1 MDWQKLDWADIFS
14 RLVLFAFRRRQLRG
28 VAGSLADAED
38 LAAEAIRRL
47 FDSNYAPWDPAREP
61 DLLRHLGS
69 TVNGLLSNEIRAA
82 RVKLERS
89 LSVPSVLESAEQFSA
104 ADAHPDGADDYRHA
118 ILLLEARIANDEI
131 ASQLL
136 LLEEEGVTKAAL
148 QAAQLKL
155 DVAAIYAARRRLA
168 RHCQAVRR
176 ELNGGSSL
184 KNGLGRSL
192 NQRRHDADQGAS

>member
-1 MDWQKLDWADIFS
+1 VDWQKLDWADIFG

-28 VAGSLADAED
+28 VPGSLADAED

-69 TVNGLLSNEIRAA
+69 TVNGLLSNEMRAA
-82 RVKLERS
+82 RVKLELS
-89 LSVPSVLESAEQFSA
+89 LSVPSVLESAEQTAA
-104 ADAHPDGADDYRHA
+104 ADAPPDAVDDYHHA
-118 ILLLEARIANDEI
+118 MSLLEARIANDEI

-136 LLEEEGVTKAAL
+136 SLEAEGVTKPAL

-155 DVAAIYAARRRLA
+155 EVAAIYAARRRLA

-176 ELNGGSSL
+176 ELNGTNSL
-184 KNGLGRSL
+184 KKGLDRDL
-192 NQRRHDADQGAS
+192 N

>member
-1 MDWQKLDWADIFS
+1 MDWQNLDWADTFS

-28 VAGSLADAED
+28 VPGSLADAED

-47 FDSNYAPWDPAREP
+47 FDSKYQPWDPVREP

-69 TVNGLLSNEIRAA
+69 TVNGLLSNELRSS

-89 LSVPSVLESAEQFSA
+89 LSVPSVLESAEQTA
-104 ADAHPDGADDYRHA
+104 TVDALLDGSDSFRQAMS
-118 ILLLEARIANDEI
+118 LLEARVANDEI

-136 LLEEEGVTKAAL
+136 WLEEEGVTKAAL

-155 DVAAIYAARRRLA
+155 DVGAIYSARRRLA

-176 ELNGGSSL
+176 ELNGKSSL
-184 KNGLGRSL
+184 QNGPERNHL
-192 NQRRHDADQGAS
+192 N

>member
-1 MDWQKLDWADIFS
+1 VDWQKLDWADIFG
-14 RLVLFAFRRRQLRG
+14 RLVLFAFRRRRLRG
-28 VAGSLADAED
+28 VPDSLADAED

-69 TVNGLLSNEIRAA
+69 TVNGLLSNEMRAA

-89 LSVPSVLESAEQFSA
+89 LSVPSVLESAEQTAA

-118 ILLLEARIANDEI
+118 MSLLEARIANDQI

-136 LLEEEGVTKAAL
+136 FLEEEGVTKAAL
-148 QAAQLKL
+148 QAAELKL

-176 ELNGGSSL
+176 ELNGESSPT
-184 KNGLGRSL
+184 NGLGRGL
-192 NQRRHDADQGAS
+192 N

>member
-1 MDWQKLDWADIFS
+1 MDWQRLDWADVFR

-28 VAGSLADAED
+28 VPGSLADAED

-47 FDSNYAPWDPAREP
+47 FDWNYAQWDPASEP

-69 TVNGLLSNEIRAA
+69 TVNGLLSNEMRAA

-89 LSVPSVLESAEQFSA
+89 LSEPSVLESAEQTA
-104 ADAHPDGADDYRHA
+104 AAAALPDGADDYRQA
-118 ILLLEARIANDEI
+118 MSLLEARVANDQI

-136 LLEEEGVTKAAL
+136 SLEEEGVTKAAL

-176 ELNGGSSL
+176 ELNGESSL
-184 KNGLGRSL
+184 KNGLGRGL
-192 NQRRHDADQGAS
+192 N

>member
-1 MDWQKLDWADIFS
+1 VDWQKLDWADILG

-28 VAGSLADAED
+28 VPGSLADAED

-69 TVNGLLSNEIRAA
+69 TVNGLLSNEMRAA
-82 RVKLERS
+82 RVKLEHS
-89 LSVPSVLESAEQFSA
+89 LSVPSVLESAEQTAA
-104 ADAHPDGADDYRHA
+104 ADAYPDAADDYHHA
-118 ILLLEARIANDEI
+118 MSLLEARIANDEI

-136 LLEEEGVTKAAL
+136 SLEEEGVTKPAL

-155 DVAAIYAARRRLA
+155 EVAAIYAARRRLA
-168 RHCQAVRR
+168 RHCQAVRL
-176 ELNGGSSL
+176 ELNGTNSL
-184 KNGLGRSL
+184 KKGLDRDL
-192 NQRRHDADQGAS
+192 N

>member
-1 MDWQKLDWADIFS
+1 MDWQKLDWADIFG

-28 VAGSLADAED
+28 VPGSLADAED

-69 TVNGLLSNEIRAA
+69 TVNGLLSNEMRTA

-89 LSVPSVLESAEQFSA
+89 LSVPSVLESAEQA
-104 ADAHPDGADDYRHA
+104 AAANAQPDGADDYRHA
-118 ILLLEARIANDEI
+118 MSLLEARIADDEI

-136 LLEEEGVTKAAL
+136 SLEEEGVTKAAL

-155 DVAAIYAARRRLA
+155 DVVTIYAARRRLA

-176 ELNGGSSL
+176 ELNGESSL
-184 KNGLGRSL
+184 KNGLGRGL
-192 NQRRHDADQGAS
+192 N

>member
-1 MDWQKLDWADIFS
+1 MDWQKLDWADIFR

-28 VAGSLADAED
+28 MPGSLADAED

-47 FDSNYAPWDPAREP
+47 FDSNYAPWDPAHEP

-69 TVNGLLSNEIRAA
+69 TVNGLLSNEMRAA

-89 LSVPSVLESAEQFSA
+89 LSVPSVLEWAEQNA
-104 ADAHPDGADDYRHA
+104 VADAHPDRADDYRYA
-118 ILLLEARIANDEI
+118 VSLLEARITNDEI

-136 LLEEEGVTKAAL
+136 SLEEEGVTKAAL

-176 ELNGGSSL
+176 ELNGESSL
-184 KNGLGRSL
+184 KNGLGRGL
-192 NQRRHDADQGAS
+192 N

>member
-1 MDWQKLDWADIFS
+1 VDWQKLDWADIFG

-28 VAGSLADAED
+28 VPGSLADAED

-69 TVNGLLSNEIRAA
+69 TVNGLLSNEMRAA
-82 RVKLERS
+82 RVKLELS
-89 LSVPSVLESAEQFSA
+89 LSVPSVLESAEQTAA
-104 ADAHPDGADDYRHA
+104 ADAHPDAVDDYHHA
-118 ILLLEARIANDEI
+118 MSLLEARIANDEI

-136 LLEEEGVTKAAL
+136 SLEEEGVTKPAL
-148 QAAQLKL
+148 QAVQLKL
-155 DVAAIYAARRRLA
+155 EVAAIYAARRRLA

-176 ELNGGSSL
+176 ELNGTNSL
-184 KNGLGRSL
+184 KKGLDRDL
-192 NQRRHDADQGAS
+192 N